1 MTFEQA
7 ITNAKTLIDQAGTT
21 TAVSGAT
28 ISVFNYSDRSYRNDY
43 DDSWSVTLELNIDLE
58 LAPK

>member
-7 ITNAKTLIDQAGTT
+7 MINAKSLIDQVGTT
-21 TAVSGAT
+21 AAVSGAT
-28 ISVFNYSDRSYRNDY
+28 ISVFNYTDRSYRADY